1 MKSMRVKVVALVMAG
16 ALVFVACGDNKK
28 SSKKASTGTKAAA
41 VKTDFGTTATKIRV
55 GLLADLSGPFAALVK
70 DIVLAQQVYFDRL
83 NKAGGIAGR
92 QIELA
97 VEDTKYDVPTHKQKF
112 AAMAAKDASGVL
124 MISQSTGSPHTASI
138 AKDLEADSL
147 IAIPLSWYSGW
158 ADPAFGKN
166 VFEAYTNYCLEGMN
180 VTQFIKDQG
189 GKKIA
194 LVTFP
199 GEYGQDGAAGVKQE
213 AKALGLPIA
222 YDGEGKV
229 IPPSATNPNP
239 DVSAVVQSIVSSGAD
254 WVYASVNPT
263 TLARLMGGAAAKG
276 YKGKW
281 TGASPSY
288 ADQLLKSDAKNLIDS
303 SWYQSNYAVA
313 LGTNVPGMS
322 KLVDAIKTDKP
333 DARASDAYVYGWTE
347 AEITEAVLKKAA
359 GDGDLTRAGVV
370 KAAFELDK
378 VDFGG
383 LAPAQSWKGDPNSY
397 IVRESYMFK
406 PKLSLYKEGTLAG
419 GASTGLELVKGPFA
433 SDLAKN
439 YDFKGP
445 CFKPAA

>member
-1 MKSMRVKVVALVMAG
+1 MKSMRVKVVALVLAG

-55 GLLADLSGPFAALVK
+55 GLLADLSGPFSTLVK

-92 QIELA
+92 QIEM
-97 VEDTKYDVPTHKQKF
+97 VIEDTKYDVPTHKQKF
-112 AAMAAKDASGVL
+112 AAMAAKDASGVV

-147 IAIPLSWYSGW
+147 IAIPLTWYSGW

-166 VFEAYTNYCLEGMN
+166 VFETYTNYCLEGMN
-180 VTQFIKDQG
+180 VSQFIKDQG
-189 GKKIA
+189 GKKVA

-199 GEYGQDGAAGVKQE
+199 GEYGQDGAAGVKQ
-213 AKALGLPIA
+213 ATKALGLTIA

-239 DVSAVVQSIVSSGAD
+239 DTSAVVQGIVASKAD

-276 YKGKW
+276 FKGKW

-288 ADQLLKSDAKNLIDS
+288 ADTLLKSDVKNLIDT
-303 SWYQSNYAVA
+303 SWYQSAYAVA
-313 LGTNVPGMS
+313 LGTNVPGMTT
-322 KLVDAIKTDKP
+322 LVDAMKTDKP
-333 DARASDAYVYGWTE
+333 DARTSDAYVYGWTE
-347 AEITEAVLKKAA
+347 AQITEAVLKKAA
-359 GDGDLTRAGVV
+359 ADKDLTRAGIV

-383 LAPAQSWKGDPNSY
+383 LAPSQSWKGEPNSY
-397 IVRESYMFK
+397 LVRESYMFK
-406 PKLSLYKEGTLAG
+406 PKLSLYKDASLAG
-419 GASTGLELVKGPFA
+419 GGSTGLELIKGPFA

>member
-1 MKSMRVKVVALVMAG
+1 MRKLATKAG
-16 ALVFVACGDNKK
+16 ALLIVGALILAACGDNK
-28 SSKKASTGTKAAA
+28 SNKKAEKGAKKAAA
-41 VKTDFGTTATKIRV
+41 VKTDFGATDAKIRV
-55 GLLADLSGPFAALVK
+55 GMLADLSGPFSTLVK
-70 DIVLAQQVYFDRL
+70 DIVLAQQVYWDRV

-92 QIELA
+92 QIEL
-97 VEDTKYDVPTHKQKF
+97 VIEDTKYDVPTHKQKF
-112 AAMAAKDASGVL
+112 AAMAAKDATGVL

-138 AKDLEADSL
+138 AKDLEADNL

-158 ADPAFGKN
+158 ADPTFGKN
-166 VFEAYTNYCLEGMN
+166 AFEAYTNYCLEGMN

-199 GEYGQDGAAGVKQE
+199 GEYGQDGAAGVKQA
-213 AKALGLPIA
+213 AKALGLQIA
-222 YDGEGKV
+222 YDGEAKV

-254 WVYASVNPT
+254 WVYASVNPA
-263 TLARLMGGAAAKG
+263 TLARLMGGAAGKG
-276 YKGKW
+276 FKGKW

-288 ADQLLKSDAKNLIDS
+288 ADPLLKGDAKNLIDS
-303 SWYQSNYAVA
+303 SWYQSQYTVA
-313 LGTNVPGMS
+313 YGTNVPGMS
-322 KLVDAIKTDKP
+322 EMVNALKADKP
-333 DARASDAYVYGWTE
+333 DARTSDAYVYGWTE
-347 AEITEAVLKKAA
+347 AEITEAILKKAA
-359 GDGDLTRAGVV
+359 SDGDLTRAGVV
-370 KAAFELDK
+370 KAAFQLDK

-383 LAPAQSWKGDPNSY
+383 LAPSQSWKGEPNSY

-406 PKLSLYKEGTLAG
+406 PKLSLYKEASVSAG
-419 GASTGLELVKGPFA
+419 GSTGLELIKGPFE

-439 YDFKGP
+439 YDYKGP